1 MSLVSNTEVA
11 CPSCGKKSPVA
22 LVRSVNTQKDPS
34 QKAALLRGELNLLVC
49 SCGKKTPLAAD
60 LLFHDPVAA
69 YFCQVCVG
77 DAEAMTK
84 VKLAFQESG
93 VSGDRRIVPS
103 MNALIEKVKL
113 LDAGLKDWAVEM
125 VKILLLTTLEN
136 PSLNEVL
143 LFDGL
148 DREKGTLSWVLF
160 REAPGAAQFLSSP
173 LAAYDKGLEQ
183 WSGAAP
189 SAAQVEID
197 RVWALSALR
206 RVMPALA

>member
-11 CPSCGKKSPVA
+11 CPACGKKNAVA
-22 LVRSVNTQKDPS
+22 LVRSLNTEKDAV

-49 SCGKKTPLAAD
+49 SCGKKTPLVAD
-60 LLFHDPVAA
+60 LLFHDPAA
-69 YFCQVCVG
+69 SFYCQVCTG
-77 DAEAMTK
+77 GPEAMTK

-93 VSGDRRIVPS
+93 VVGDRRIVPS

-113 LDAGLKDWAVEM
+113 LDAGLKDWAIEM

-143 LFDGL
+143 LFDGV

-160 REAPGAAQFLSSP
+160 REAPGAPQFLSSP
-173 LAAYDKGLEQ
+173 LAAYDKGVDQ
-183 WSGAAP
+183 WAGAAP
-189 SAAQVEID
+189 SSAQVEID
-197 RVWALSALR
+197 RVWAMSALR